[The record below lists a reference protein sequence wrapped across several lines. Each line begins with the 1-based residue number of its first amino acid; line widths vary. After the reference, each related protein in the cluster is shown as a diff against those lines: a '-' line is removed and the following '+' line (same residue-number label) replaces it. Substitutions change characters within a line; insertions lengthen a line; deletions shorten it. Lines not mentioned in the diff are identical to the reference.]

1 MAPAG
6 RPTRFQYPV
15 MKSLRHLVSP
25 SGLML
30 PALRRSLWVH
40 GDTAIEFLVARRLIQ
55 SIMDDRPHVSLV
67 VTAPQAD
74 TVRFLGRMFPDEQ
87 ALPMPQPAAM
97 GRWLRSLQVRH
108 LLLLD
113 AGRSLSATAI
123 QATSAQGIPISAVNI
138 ADPLAVAPALLAAA
152 RGMPSSVR
160 LCVHDAVVASELL
173 GRGIPSNVVVET
185 GLLSCDRG
193 MHAPGALLRQRLHL
207 SNQVPIAAAL
217 DVPAAEEALVL
228 DAFAEARSLRP
239 DLRLLCETRDIR
251 RAGDLQQQFESRGWT
266 VATPSALAARC
277 AEHWD
282 VLLPSEPGEAA
293 SLLPIASVASIG
305 GSYGVHPSGAVAAL
319 AATAGLRTLVG
330 PCRGF
335 TDVPWRILEHV
346 PGMHSIDP
354 CSLAREFAMAATG
367 ATAHPHVPAAG
378 SESVRRTHDALAAR
392 MPESPPLPPVAQNWK
407 IPTWRDRIGR
417 SRLWGVLSRPLTR
430 GRIDTWTALAKRL
443 HNPRSVLCLGN
454 GPSSEDPQLES
465 FGHDCLFRINWR
477 WKERGFLVNPQV
489 VFVGD
494 AATISQVDGAMFGIW
509 DRSLEQAM
517 LLRHLI
523 TRGVGVM
530 RYFTMERISPL
541 IRDRVW
547 PARPTNGAL
556 MIAAAAALNP
566 ARLII
571 AGIDLYQH
579 PEGRYPGDLVGT
591 NAYSRAHTRQTDL
604 DIIRLALAGYRGEVT
619 ILGDAL
625 QAALTHAGEARHD

>member
-1 MAPAG
+1 
-6 RPTRFQYPV
+6 
-15 MKSLRHLVSP
+15 
-25 SGLML
+25 ML

-228 DAFAEARSLRP
+228 DTFAEARSLRP
-239 DLRLLCETRDIR
+239 DLRLLCETRDLR
-251 RAGDLQQQFESRGWT
+251 RAGELQRQCESRGWK
-266 VATPSALAARC
+266 VATPSALATRG

-282 VLLPSEPGEAA
+282 VLMPSEPGEAA
-293 SLLPIASVASIG
+293 SLLSIVSVASVG
-305 GSYGVHPSGAVAAL
+305 GSYGVDPSGAVAAL

-330 PCRGF
+330 PRRDF
-335 TDVPWRILEHV
+335 TDVPWRILERL
-346 PGMHSIDP
+346 PGMQSIDP
-354 CSLAREFAMAATG
+354 CSLGREFAAVPIGAA
-367 ATAHPHVPAAG
+367 ALPYVSPVD
-378 SESVRRTHDALAAR
+378 SESVRRIYGALAAR
-392 MPESPPLPPVAQNWK
+392 LPESPPLPPVAQNWK

-417 SRLWGVLSRPLTR
+417 SRLWGVMSRPLAR
-430 GRIDTWTALAKRL
+430 GRIDTWAALAKRL
-443 HNPRSVLCLGN
+443 HHPRTVLCLGN

-477 WKERGFLVNPQV
+477 WKERGFLMHPQV

-494 AATISQVDGAMFGIW
+494 AATISKVDGAMFGIW

-517 LLRHLI
+517 LLRHLV

-530 RYFTMERISPL
+530 RYVTMERISPL

-591 NAYSRAHTRQTDL
+591 NAYSRAHSRQTDL
-604 DIIRLALAGYRGEVT
+604 DIIRLALAGYHGEVT

-625 QAALTHAGEARHD
+625 QAALAGAGEARHD

>member
-1 MAPAG
+1 
-6 RPTRFQYPV
+6 
-15 MKSLRHLVSP
+15 
-25 SGLML
+25 ML

-74 TVRFLGRMFPDEQ
+74 TVRFLGRTFPDEQ
-87 ALPMPQPAAM
+87 ALPMPRPAAM
-97 GRWLRSLQVRH
+97 GRWLQTLQVRH

-113 AGRSLSATAI
+113 AGRSLPATVI
-123 QATSAQGIPISAVNI
+123 QTTAARGIPISAVNI
-138 ADPLAVAPALLAAA
+138 ADALAVPPALLEAATDTPA
-152 RGMPSSVR
+152 SVR
-160 LCVHDAVVASELL
+160 LCVHDAVVASELIA
-173 GRGIPSNVVVET
+173 RGIPANVVVET
-185 GLLSCDRG
+185 GSLCCDRG
-193 MHAPGALLRQRLHL
+193 MHAPAALLRRRFHL
-207 SNQVPIAAAL
+207 SDQVPIAAAL
-217 DVPAAEEALVL
+217 DVPTAEEALVL

-239 DLRLLCETRDIR
+239 DLRLLCETRDR
-251 RAGDLQQQFESRGWT
+251 RCAGELQRQFESRGWT
-266 VATPSALAARC
+266 VATPSTLATRG

-282 VLLPSEPGEAA
+282 VLMPSEPGEAA

-305 GSYGVHPSGAVAAL
+305 GSYGVNPSGAVAAM

-330 PCRGF
+330 PRHNF
-335 TDVPWRILEHV
+335 TDVPWRILEHL
-346 PGMHSIDP
+346 PGIQSIDS
-354 CSLAREFAMAATG
+354 CSLAREFATASTGVAAL
-367 ATAHPHVPAAG
+367 PHIPAVG
-378 SESVRRTHDALAAR
+378 SESARRTRDALAAWL
-392 MPESPPLPPVAQNWK
+392 PESPALPPVAQNWK

-417 SRLWGVLSRPLTR
+417 GRLWGVLSRPLAC
-430 GRIDTWTALAKRL
+430 GRIDTWEALAERL
-443 HNPRSVLCLGN
+443 HNPRTVLCLGN

-465 FGHDCLFRINWR
+465 FRHDCLFRINWR
-477 WKERGFLVNPQV
+477 WKERGFLVHPQV

-494 AATISQVDGAMFGIW
+494 AATISKVDGAVFGIW

-517 LLRHLI
+517 LLRHLV
-523 TRGVGVM
+523 TRGMGAMPYV
-530 RYFTMERISPL
+530 TMERTSPL

-566 ARLII
+566 DRLII

-604 DIIRLALAGYRGEVT
+604 DIMRLALAGYHGEVT

-625 QAALTHAGEARHD
+625 QAALTHAGEARHE